1 MAHFLG
7 LGVTHYPLLAGTDE
21 HMAGLLRWTL
31 TDPDIP
37 AEAKDPANWPA
48 PMRTEWGV
56 DDGVA
61 AAAHHRKLLVEN
73 LARCRDALDEF
84 APDVMVVWG
93 DDQYENFREEVIPPF
108 CVLAYG
114 DVEVNPFEVMTKR
127 GSPNAWGLPDDT
139 TMTLHGDA
147 EGARRLADQLLERG
161 FDVAYSYQKR
171 VDSPFPHA
179 IANTQLFLDY
189 PRAGRQFPYRM
200 IPITVNCYGQH
211 AIARRGGL
219 ARFAEIAEERLDPA
233 GPSPAR
239 CVALGRAVAQSF
251 ADTDLRV
258 ALVAS
263 SSWSHAFLTDKT
275 WHITPDTEADQRLY
289 DLFAGGAYA
298 KWKETTTAEIV
309 DSGQHE
315 MLNWFCLTGAT
326 DELGLDLAWSELV
339 LTDVFNSNKCFAVF
353 EDHAR
358 EEQNMEGSKR

>member
-7 LGVTHYPLLAGTDE
+7 LGLTHFPLLAGTDE
-21 HMAGLLRWTL
+21 HMTGLLRWTL

-37 AEAKDPANWPA
+37 AEAKEPANWAA
-48 PMRTEWGV
+48 PMRAEWGT
-56 DDGVA
+56 DNGVY

-84 APDVMVVWG
+84 APDVIVVWG

-114 DVEVNPFEVMTKR
+114 DVEVDPFEVMTKR

-139 TMTLHGDA
+139 TMTVHGDA
-147 EGARRLADQLLERG
+147 EGARGLAEGLLQRG
-161 FDVAYSYQKR
+161 FDMAYSYQKR
-171 VDSPFPHA
+171 ADSPFPHA

-189 PRAGRQFPYRM
+189 PHAGREFPYRM

-219 ARFAEIAEERLDPA
+219 ARFAEIATERLDPV

-239 CVALGRAVAQSF
+239 CFALGAAVAQSF

-275 WHITPDTEADQRLY
+275 WHITPDTDADRRLY
-289 DLFAGGAYA
+289 QLFVDGDYA
-298 KWKETTTAEIV
+298 TWQATASREIV

-315 MLNWFCLTGAT
+315 MLNWFCLTGAV
-326 DELGLDLAWSELV
+326 DELGLDLEWSQLV
-339 LTDVFNSNKCFAVF
+339 TTDVFNSNKCFAVF
-353 EDHAR
+353 T
-358 EEQNMEGSKR
+358 EGSKR